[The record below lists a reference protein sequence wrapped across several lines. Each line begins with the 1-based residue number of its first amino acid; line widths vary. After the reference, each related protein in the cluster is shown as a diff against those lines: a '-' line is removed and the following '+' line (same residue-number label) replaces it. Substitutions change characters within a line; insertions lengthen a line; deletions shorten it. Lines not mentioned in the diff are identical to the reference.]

1 MVWMNEEAR
10 EEWEHRYNAS
20 IEAEDKRQ
28 GRVRGKIDFAD
39 AWITFGM
46 LLVPAAF
53 VAVGIG
59 ILDSKVGVA
68 YWIGV
73 GVTLA
78 AIASV
83 AAVGIYRSRHDRRT

>member
-1 MVWMNEEAR
+1 MNEGAR
-10 EEWEHRYNAS
+10 EEWEHRYDAS

-28 GRVRGKIDFAD
+28 GRVRGKIDFVD
-39 AWITFGM
+39 VWIVSGM

-59 ILDSKVGVA
+59 LLGSKVGVA

-83 AAVGIYRSRHDRRT
+83 AVVGIYRWRHDRRT